1 MFIDASKR
9 WIRRDKLAK
18 SETAQVAV
26 TGVDGDP
33 TQASA
38 EWGKIFLDQKIDA
51 AVAQIR
57 ELRAARK

>member
-1 MFIDASKR
+1 
-9 WIRRDKLAK
+9 
-18 SETAQVAV
+18 V
-26 TGVDGDP
+26 
-33 TQASA
+33 